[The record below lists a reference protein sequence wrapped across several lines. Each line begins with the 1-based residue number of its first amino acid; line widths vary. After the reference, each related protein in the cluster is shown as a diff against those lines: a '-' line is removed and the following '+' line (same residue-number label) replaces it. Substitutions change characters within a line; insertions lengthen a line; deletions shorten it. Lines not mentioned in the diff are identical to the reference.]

1 MIKATSHGSR
11 PAATWT
17 TARSRRSADTWSR
30 SEASS
35 SSSRCSATRRSFS
48 LAPPHGTP
56 TRRPRSRRNGRV
68 HELVLV
74 APAAEPPIR
83 WSGEE
88 AFRKFT
94 EKTRGRFG
102 SATGSSRI
110 SSTPISII
118 VDGELPEGIT
128 GVLLLFR
135 RDRTALVRYSSTPSV
150 RTPQQRSNG
159 RRGCPCVRCGAGRT
173 RPPVAPTSSPR
184 ARVLEGVLGDSS
196 SSDGGATDLTA

>member
-17 TARSRRSADTWSR
+17 TARSRRSGDTWSR

-110 SSTPISII
+110 SSTPISIYRMGSFQKGSRASCSSFAAI
-118 VDGELPEGIT
+118 APHSCGIQAHRASGRRSNAAT
-128 GVLLLFR
+128 VVEDARACGAER
-135 RDRTALVRYSSTPSV
+135 AERDRR
-150 RTPQQRSNG
+150 
-159 RRGCPCVRCGAGRT
+159 
-173 RPPVAPTSSPR
+173 VAPTSSPR